1 MRRTPVPARLRN
13 PVLTPLRNP
22 VRAPLRSPVVAR
34 LRTPFVALLAALIT
48 AATVLLGA
56 GSAEA
61 AGYRYWSFWEGNG
74 KNWEY
79 ATQGPSLLRPD
90 DGAVQGFRFAVSEDS
105 GDAAQ
110 PRRAPAFGAICAD
123 TPAKDGQKRVA
134 LVIDPGTAADAPDG
148 EKPPAPRTACARVA
162 PDATSAEALA
172 AVAKPLRYDSSAM
185 LCAISG
191 YPKSGCG
198 EQVSGEDGSAKPSAP
213 SEPGDTS
220 ETADASKTAQDDGD
234 GGGPSVGLLVGIG
247 AVVLLGVAAVV
258 QARRRR

>member
-1 MRRTPVPARLRN
+1 MAHLR
-13 PVLTPLRNP
+13 
-22 VRAPLRSPVVAR
+22 APVVA
-34 LRTPFVALLAALIT
+34 LRAPVVALLTALVAAS
-48 AATVLLGA
+48 AVLLGA

-79 ATQGPSLLRPD
+79 ATQGPAVLRPD
-90 DGAVQGFRFAVSEDS
+90 DGTVQGFRFAVSEDS
-105 GDAAQ
+105 GDADQ
-110 PRRAPAFGAICAD
+110 PRRAPDFGAICAD
-123 TPAKDGQKRVA
+123 TPAEDGSKRIA

-148 EKPPAPRTACARVA
+148 EKPPALRTACAQVA
-162 PDATSAEALA
+162 PDASSADALA

-198 EQVSGEDGSAKPSAP
+198 EQVSGDGSGKSSGPSRTA
-213 SEPGDTS
+213 EEAEGADEGGD
-220 ETADASKTAQDDGD
+220 GG

-247 AVVLLGVAAVV
+247 AVLLLGIAAVI

>member
-13 PVLTPLRNP
+13 PV
-22 VRAPLRSPVVAR
+22 
-34 LRTPFVALLAALIT
+34 VALLAALV
-48 AATVLLGA
+48 AASAVLLGA
-56 GSAEA
+56 SSAEA
-61 AGYRYWSFWEGNG
+61 AGYRYWSFWDGNG

-110 PRRAPAFGAICAD
+110 PRRAPDFGAICAD
-123 TPAKDGQKRVA
+123 TPAKDGRKRVA

-148 EKPPAPRTACARVA
+148 EKPPAPRTACAQVA
-162 PDATSAEALA
+162 PDASSAEALA
-172 AVAKPLRYDSSAM
+172 SVAKPLRYDSSAM

-198 EQVSGEDGSAKPSAP
+198 EQVSGDSGSAKPSAP
-213 SEPGDTS
+213 AK
-220 ETADASKTAQDDGD
+220 TADGQEKAEEGD

-247 AVVLLGVAAVV
+247 AVLLLGVAAVV